1 MCFSPLRCRVSCRTS
16 IGLFAGSLFK
26 KKQQKTNK
34 QTNKKKTDQ
43 NKTRRDPG
51 NGAKVNM
58 QWASAMCVMMFVSMQ
73 CEQPGTSVETGNRE
87 RGETHVRA
95 GATRACLPDTAGLE
109 QTLL

>member
-26 KKQQKTNK
+26 KTKNK
-34 QTNKKKTDQ
+34 QTNKQKKADQ

-58 QWASAMCVMMFVSMQ
+58 QWASAMCVMMSVSMQ

>member
-26 KKQQKTNK
+26 KKQKTNQK
-34 QTNKKKTDQ
+34 EKTDQ

-51 NGAKVNM
+51 NGAMVNM
-58 QWASAMCVMMFVSMQ
+58 QCASAMCVMMSVSMQ

>member
-1 MCFSPLRCRVSCRTS
+1 
-16 IGLFAGSLFK
+16 
-26 KKQQKTNK
+26 
-34 QTNKKKTDQ
+34 
-43 NKTRRDPG
+43 
-51 NGAKVNM
+51 M